1 MRIDGRRI
9 LIADAQAST
18 TADVYAVDGTL
29 VASKTTDAYGVASID
44 VPAAGIYIVRV
55 AATAAKVSIR

>member
-1 MRIDGRRI
+1 MKLQKLLSYVRR
-9 LIADAQAST
+9 
-18 TADVYAVDGTL
+18 AVDGTL

-55 AATAAKVSIR
+55 AATATKVSIR